1 MPTSLETL
9 SFLLLLTRFNP
20 LAKSFAEVIVGGG
33 RNPLCW
39 RWWMSTLQEVAMVA
53 LLVAMTLRGVAWR
66 QLQELVAMMKEGS
79 ATTSFTST

>member
-1 MPTSLETL
+1 MQTLLETL
-9 SFLLLLTRFNP
+9 SFLLLLTLFNP
-20 LAKSFAEVIVGGG
+20 LAKSFTAVIGGG
-33 RNPLCW
+33 GSSPLCW
-39 RWWMSTLQEVAMVA
+39 RWRMSTLQEVAMVA